1 MNRITEITNREK
13 EIYDLRQ
20 AGWSFT
26 KIAKE
31 YRLSPTTVSA
41 HYRHVLR
48 KQSELKMRQFREIQ
62 NKQEVSVTMTLG
74 EAVILQRILS
84 GYVWSAIKQESAR
97 LKNKHVIELQ
107 KEDIDFIIA
116 QKLFSQLQE
125 IEEHTRLQSQR

>member
-1 MNRITEITNREK
+1 
-13 EIYDLRQ
+13 
-20 AGWSFT
+20 
-26 KIAKE
+26 
-31 YRLSPTTVSA
+31 
-41 HYRHVLR
+41 
-48 KQSELKMRQFREIQ
+48 MRQFREIQ

-107 KEDIDFIIA
+107 KEDIDFITA